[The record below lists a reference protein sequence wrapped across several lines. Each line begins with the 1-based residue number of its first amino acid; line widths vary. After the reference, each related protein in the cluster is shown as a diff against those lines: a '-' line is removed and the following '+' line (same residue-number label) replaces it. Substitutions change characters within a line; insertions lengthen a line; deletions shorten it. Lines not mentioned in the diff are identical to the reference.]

1 MKKLIIDIG
10 HLIPSVKRKKLPF
23 FFFISIINSF
33 LDFIS
38 IALLTPFI
46 LLVINKEK
54 IDTFLVTNFS
64 ITYER
69 QHIIAALIILIV
81 FYLSK
86 NLLQTR
92 IIFVQSKYLYSIG
105 SILSKKLAN
114 TFINGSYENFYLY
127 DKGKLIQDLHKLPM
141 IFITNVLLPLYNLL
155 SETIILLMIVIVGTY
170 LNAYVTFF
178 SIIFVLSCSSILFFL
193 RKNKTKHFNETI
205 SSSYR
210 ITLNNL
216 MNILNG
222 FIEIKS
228 SESENKFIEKF
239 SHSNKEYNDT
249 MAELTTFKQ
258 NNIRYLEVL
267 TICFIAFS
275 IVFILLNSW
284 SFKDMVLLSF
294 YGSAIIKI
302 IPSFN
307 KIINAYVDIR
317 SNKHAVD
324 ILTLYQFKNSISK
337 SIIPFKDLISL
348 KELYFNYP
356 DKEIIINN
364 INLEIKKGDFIA
376 ITGKS
381 GCGKTT
387 LLYIISGLLPPTSGN
402 ILIDGKIKQKN
413 SFLPF
418 VYLVSQQSF
427 IFQGTLLDNII
438 MTKTENIDLK
448 YINELIDALDLRK
461 WLNSLPNGLRTNLV
475 LDSRSISGGQKQRIA
490 LARALYTKPKILLL
504 DEATNQLNEALER
517 KIMNFLKK
525 KVINKELTIISVF
538 HNSDLLDYATKYF
551 TFKDHKLSQ

>member
-1 MKKLIIDIG
+1 MKKLITDIG

-46 LLVINKEK
+46 LLIINKEK
-54 IDTFLVTNFS
+54 IDTFLITNFDVS
-64 ITYER
+64 YE
-69 QHIIAALIILIV
+69 QEHIIIALIILII
-81 FYLSK
+81 FYLFK

-92 IIFVQSKYLYSIG
+92 IIFVQSRYLYSIG
-105 SILSKKLAN
+105 SLLSKNLAN
-114 TFINGSYENFYLY
+114 TFIKGSYENFYLY

-141 IFITNVLLPLYNLL
+141 IFVTNVLLPLYNLL
-155 SETIILLMIVIVGTY
+155 SETIILLMIVGVGVY
-170 LNAYVTFF
+170 LNPYVTFF
-178 SIIFVLSCSSILFFL
+178 SIMFVLICSSILFFL

-205 SSSYR
+205 SLSYR
-210 ITLNNL
+210 VTLNNL

-222 FIEIKS
+222 YIEIKS
-228 SESENKFIEKF
+228 SESENEFIEKF
-239 SHSNKEYNDT
+239 NGSNEEYNHT

-267 TICFIAFS
+267 VICFIAFA
-275 IVFILLNSW
+275 IVFVLLNSW

-307 KIINAYVDIR
+307 KIINAYVDIK
-317 SNKHAVD
+317 SNKHSVD
-324 ILTLYQFKNSISK
+324 ILVLYQFKNSIAS
-337 SIIPFKDLISL
+337 SIIPFKNRINL
-348 KELYFNYP
+348 KELHFNYP

-387 LLYIISGLLPPTSGN
+387 LLYIISGLLPPTFGN
-402 ILIDGKIKQKN
+402 IFIDDQIKQKSN
-413 SFLPF
+413 FLPF
-418 VYLVSQQSF
+418 TYLVSQQSF
-427 IFQGTLLDNII
+427 IFQGTLLENII
-438 MTKTENIDLK
+438 MNKTENIDLK
-448 YINELIDALDLRK
+448 YIDELIDALDLRK
-461 WLNSLPNGLRTNLV
+461 WLNSQPNGLCTNLV
-475 LDSRSISGGQKQRIA
+475 LDSRGLSGGQKQRIA
-490 LARALYTKPKILLL
+490 LVRALYTKPKILLL

-517 KIMNFLKK
+517 KIMDFLKK
-525 KVINKELTIISVF
+525 KVKDKELTIISVF
-538 HNSDLLDYATKYF
+538 HNSNLLSYATKHF
-551 TFKDHKLSQ
+551 SFEDQKLPQ